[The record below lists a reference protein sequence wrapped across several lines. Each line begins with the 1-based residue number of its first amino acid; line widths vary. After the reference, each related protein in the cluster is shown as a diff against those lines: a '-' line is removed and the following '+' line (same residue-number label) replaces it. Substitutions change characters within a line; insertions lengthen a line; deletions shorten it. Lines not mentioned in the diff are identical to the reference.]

1 MTLQIEDRVKKL
13 LAVWAEWSV
22 FPTLYLVGLEAV
34 FYTTEAERA
43 VMAVTARRLAE
54 AEELDGV
61 SLEPGAGESYERYD
75 RLPGMG
81 SF

>member
-1 MTLQIEDRVKKL
+1 LRLQIEDRVKKL

-43 VMAVTARRLAE
+43 ALAETARRLAE

-61 SLEPGAGESYERYD
+61 SLEPDAGESVER
-75 RLPGMG
+75 
-81 SF
+81 